1 MCPRNYIGILLKL
14 NRYPI
19 TIMKSNNFLKSTP
32 IFLAFLV
39 MGFGDV
45 SGPLTSQLQTDFSL
59 NNFQAGLVTFMA
71 FIMFGLLSVPM
82 GLYQDRKGRK
92 HVLMMGLLAALIGMI
107 LPIIGN
113 YESFILILGGLL
125 FLGTGATLL
134 QVAGNPIMRD
144 VSPEGKYS
152 RNLSFG
158 QFVKAIG
165 SLSGS
170 LIPILAAR
178 YWGLDWKL
186 LFPIYGGVMLL
197 VVVILLMTKIEEH
210 VEKEKPATLK
220 SCFGLLKN
228 PYVLLM
234 VIGIFLYV
242 GSEVSMSAKL
252 PNFLETK
259 FDYDIKEKGLFGT
272 LFFFISLM
280 TGRFLGGVVLNWLS
294 PKKFLVITSILAI
307 IGIAGLFI
315 ASSQVLAFVFIFVT
329 GLGFANIF
337 PLIFSMTV
345 DALPE
350 RSNEISGLMVTAIIG
365 GAIVPIV
372 FGVVADLFGLMAG
385 FLVPGLCM
393 AYILYIASKS
403 TKA

>member
-1 MCPRNYIGILLKL
+1 MTK
-14 NRYPI
+14 
-19 TIMKSNNFLKSTP
+19 NNKLKSTP

-45 SGPLTSQLQTDFSL
+45 SGPLTSQLQSDFSL
-59 NNFQAGLVTFMA
+59 SNFEAGLVTFMA

-82 GLYQDRKGRK
+82 GLFQDRKGRK
-92 HVLMMGLLAALIGMI
+92 QVLLLGLLAALIGMI
-107 LPIIGN
+107 LPIIGK

-125 FLGTGATLL
+125 FMGTGATLL

-170 LIPILAAR
+170 LIPIVAAR
-178 YWGLDWKL
+178 YWGLDWKI
-186 LFPIYGGVMLL
+186 LFPIYGGVILL
-197 VVVILLMTKIEEH
+197 VVMILLLTNIDEQL
-210 VEKEKPATLK
+210 VKEKPSTLK
-220 SCFGLLKN
+220 SCIGLLKN

-252 PNFLETK
+252 PNFLEAK
-259 FDYDIKEKGLFGT
+259 FDYDIKEKGLLGT

-280 TGRFLGGVVLNWLS
+280 TGRFLGGVILNWLS
-294 PKKFLVITSILAI
+294 PKRFLIFTSLLSIL
-307 IGIAGLFI
+307 GIAGLFVVP
-315 ASSQVLAFVFIFVT
+315 SQILAFVFIFII

-337 PLIFSMTV
+337 PLIFSITV

-365 GAIVPIV
+365 GAIVPIL
-372 FGVVADLFGLMAG
+372 FGGVADLFGLMAG
-385 FLVPGLCM
+385 FAVPGFCM
-393 AYILYIASKS
+393 VYILYIASRTS
-403 TKA
+403 KA

>member
-1 MCPRNYIGILLKL
+1 MTKNNY
-14 NRYPI
+14 
-19 TIMKSNNFLKSTP
+19 LKSTP

-45 SGPLTSQLQTDFSL
+45 SGPLTSQLQSDFSL
-59 NNFQAGLVTFMA
+59 SNFQAGLVTFMA

-82 GLYQDRKGRK
+82 GLYQDRRGRK
-92 HVLMMGLLAALIGMI
+92 HVLLLGLFAALVGMI
-107 LPIIGN
+107 LPIIGH
-113 YESFILILGGLL
+113 YESFLLILGGLL

-170 LIPILAAR
+170 LIPIVAAR
-178 YWGLDWKL
+178 YWGLDWKV

-197 VVVILLMTKIEEH
+197 VVVILLLTHIEEQA
-210 VEKEKPATLK
+210 VSDKPATLK
-220 SCFGLLKN
+220 SCLGLLKK

-252 PNFLETK
+252 PNFLEVK
-259 FDYDIKEKGLFGT
+259 FDYDIKQKGLFGT

-280 TGRFLGGVVLNWLS
+280 TGRFLGGVILNWLS
-294 PKKFLVITSILAI
+294 PKKFLVFTSILSIA
-307 IGIAGLFI
+307 GIAALFFVHG
-315 ASSQVLAFVFIFVT
+315 QLQAFVVIFII

-337 PLIFSMTV
+337 PLIFSITV

-350 RSNEISGLMVTAIIG
+350 RSNEISGLMITAIIG
-365 GAIVPIV
+365 GAIVPIL
-372 FGVVADLFGLMAG
+372 FGGIADLFGLMAG
-385 FLVPGLCM
+385 FAVPGLCM
-393 AYILYIASKS
+393 VYILLIAMR
-403 TKA
+403 KAKL

>member
-1 MCPRNYIGILLKL
+1 MTKNNY
-14 NRYPI
+14 
-19 TIMKSNNFLKSTP
+19 LKSTP

-71 FIMFGLLSVPM
+71 FIMFGLLSIPM

-92 HVLMMGLLAALIGMI
+92 HVLLLGLFAALIGMI
-107 LPIIGN
+107 LPILGN
-113 YESFILILGGLL
+113 YESFPLILGGLL

-170 LIPILAAR
+170 LIPIVAAR
-178 YWGLDWKL
+178 YWGLDWKI
-186 LFPIYGGVMLL
+186 LFPIYGGVMLI
-197 VVVILLMTKIEEH
+197 VVVILLVTKIEEQAI
-210 VEKEKPATLK
+210 KEKQATLK
-220 SCFGLLKN
+220 TCLGLLKN

-252 PNFLETK
+252 PNFLEAK

-280 TGRFLGGVVLNWLS
+280 TGRFLGGVILNWLS
-294 PKKFLVITSILAI
+294 PKKFLITTSILAI
-307 IGIAGLFI
+307 AGIAGLFI
-315 ASSQVLAFVFIFVT
+315 VPGQVLAFVFIFII

-345 DALPE
+345 DKLPE
-350 RSNEISGLMVTAIIG
+350 RSNEISGLMITAIIG
-365 GAIVPIV
+365 GAFVPIL
-372 FGVVADLFGLMAG
+372 FGGVADLFGLMAG
-385 FLVPGLCM
+385 FAVPGLCM
-393 AYILYIASKS
+393 VYILVIATRTSK
-403 TKA
+403 A

>member
-1 MCPRNYIGILLKL
+1 MSKRNVF
-14 NRYPI
+14 
-19 TIMKSNNFLKSTP
+19 MSAP

-45 SGPLTSQLQTDFSL
+45 SGPLTSQLQSDFDLS
-59 NNFQAGLVTFMA
+59 NFQAGLVTFMA
-71 FIMFGLLSVPM
+71 FIMFGLLSIPM
-82 GLYQDRKGRK
+82 GIYQDRKGRK
-92 HVLMMGLLAALIGMI
+92 HVLMLGLLAALFGMI
-107 LPIIGN
+107 LPVLGN

-186 LFPIYGGVMLL
+186 LFPIYGGVILL
-197 VVVILLMTKIEEH
+197 VIVILMITRIEEK
-210 VEKEKPATLK
+210 VVKEQPATLR
-220 SCFGLLKN
+220 SCLSLLKN
-228 PYVLLM
+228 PFVLLM
-234 VIGIFLYV
+234 VLGIFLYV
-242 GSEVSMSAKL
+242 GAEVSMSAKL
-252 PNFLETK
+252 PNFLEAK
-259 FDYDIKEKGLFGT
+259 FDFDIKEKGLFGT

-280 TGRFLGGVVLNWLS
+280 TGRFLGGVILNWLS
-294 PKKFLVITSILAI
+294 PKRFLIITSVLSIL
-307 IGIAGLFI
+307 GIAGLFV
-315 ASSQVLAFVFIFVT
+315 AGSQAVAFVIIFII

-337 PLIFSMTV
+337 PLIFSIAV
-345 DALPE
+345 DTMPD
-350 RSNEISGLMVTAIIG
+350 RSNEISGLMITAIIG
-365 GAIVPIV
+365 AAIVPVI
-372 FGVVADLFGLMAG
+372 FGAVADLFGLMAG
-385 FLVPGLCM
+385 FLVPGLCLL
-393 AYILYIASKS
+393 YILFVATRTSK
-403 TKA
+403 A

>member
-1 MCPRNYIGILLKL
+1 MTQ
-14 NRYPI
+14 NRHI
-19 TIMKSNNFLKSTP
+19 KSIP

-45 SGPLTSQLQTDFSL
+45 SGPLTSQLQSDFSL
-59 NNFQAGLVTFMA
+59 SNFEAGLVTFMA

-82 GLYQDRKGRK
+82 GVYQDRRGRK
-92 HVLMMGLLAALIGMI
+92 HMLLLGLLSALVGMI

-125 FLGTGATLL
+125 FLGTGATML

-178 YWGLDWKL
+178 YWGLDWKV
-186 LFPIYGGVMLL
+186 LFPIYGGVMLI
-197 VVVILLMTKIEEH
+197 VVVILVATRIEEKA
-210 VEKEKPATLK
+210 VREKPATLG
-220 SCFGLLKN
+220 SCLGLLKD
-228 PYVLLM
+228 PFVLLM

-252 PNFLETK
+252 PNFLEAR
-259 FDYDIKEKGLFGT
+259 FNYDIKEKGLLGT

-280 TGRFLGGVVLNWLS
+280 TGRFLGGVILNWLS
-294 PKKFLVITSILAI
+294 PKKFLISTTIFSVV
-307 IGIAGLFI
+307 GIAGLFI
-315 ASSQVLAFVFIFVT
+315 VPDQFLAFVSIFII

-337 PLIFSMTV
+337 PLIFSISV
-345 DALPE
+345 DKLPE

-365 GAIVPIV
+365 GAIVPILV
-372 FGVVADLFGLMAG
+372 GGVADLFGLMAG
-385 FLVPGLCM
+385 FVVPALCM
-393 AYILYIASKS
+393 FYILYIATRSSK
-403 TKA
+403 A

>member
-1 MCPRNYIGILLKL
+1 MTKNNY
-14 NRYPI
+14 
-19 TIMKSNNFLKSTP
+19 LKSTP

-45 SGPLTSQLQTDFSL
+45 SGPLTSQLQSDFSL
-59 NNFQAGLVTFMA
+59 SNFEAGLVTFMA

-92 HVLMMGLLAALIGMI
+92 HVLLLGMLAALVGMI
-107 LPIIGN
+107 LPILGN
-113 YESFILILGGLL
+113 YESFPLILGGLL
-125 FLGTGATLL
+125 FLGTGATML

-170 LIPILAAR
+170 LIPIVAAR
-178 YWGLDWKL
+178 YWGMDWKL
-186 LFPIYGGVMLL
+186 LFPIYGGVMLV
-197 VVVILLMTKIEEH
+197 VVVILLITRID
-210 VEKEKPATLK
+210 EKAVNEKPATLR
-220 SCFGLLKN
+220 SCLGLLKN

-259 FDYDIKEKGLFGT
+259 FDYDIKEKGLLGT
-272 LFFFISLM
+272 LFFFVSLM
-280 TGRFLGGVVLNWLS
+280 TGRFLGGVILNWIS
-294 PKKFLVITSILAI
+294 PKKFLIITSILSIA
-307 IGIAGLFI
+307 GIAGLFI
-315 ASSQVLAFVFIFVT
+315 ASNQALAFVFIFIV

-337 PLIFSMTV
+337 PLIFSITV

-365 GAIVPIV
+365 GAIVPII
-372 FGVVADLFGLMAG
+372 FGGVADMFGLMAG
-385 FLVPGLCM
+385 FAVPGLCM
-393 AYILYIASKS
+393 AYILYIA
-403 TKA
+403 TRNIKA

>member
-1 MCPRNYIGILLKL
+1 MTK
-14 NRYPI
+14 
-19 TIMKSNNFLKSTP
+19 NNFLKSTP

-59 NNFQAGLVTFMA
+59 SNFEAGLVTFMA

-82 GLYQDRKGRK
+82 GLYQDRRGRK
-92 HVLMMGLLAALIGMI
+92 HVLLLGLVAALIGMI
-107 LPIIGN
+107 LPIIGK

-125 FLGTGATLL
+125 FMGTGATLL

-170 LIPILAAR
+170 LIPIVAAR
-178 YWGLDWKL
+178 YWGMDWKI
-186 LFPIYGGVMLL
+186 LFPIYGGVILL
-197 VVVILLMTKIEEH
+197 VVVILLITRIDEQA
-210 VEKEKPATLK
+210 VNEKPASLK
-220 SCFGLLKN
+220 SCFSLLKN

-252 PNFLETK
+252 PNYLEAK
-259 FDYDIKEKGLFGT
+259 FDYDIKEKGLMGT

-280 TGRFLGGVVLNWLS
+280 TGRFLGGVILNWFP
-294 PKKFLVITSILAI
+294 PKKFLIITSLLSIA
-307 IGIAGLFI
+307 GIAGLFI
-315 ASSQVLAFVFIFVT
+315 ASGQILAFVFIFII

-345 DALPE
+345 DAMPE

-365 GAIVPIV
+365 GAFVPILV
-372 FGVVADLFGLMAG
+372 GGVADLFGLMAG
-385 FLVPGLCM
+385 FAVPGLCI
-393 AYILYIASKS
+393 AYILMIASRKS
-403 TKA
+403 KA

>member
-1 MCPRNYIGILLKL
+1 MTKNNY
-14 NRYPI
+14 
-19 TIMKSNNFLKSTP
+19 FKSTP

-45 SGPLTSQLQTDFSL
+45 SGPLTSQLQSDFSL
-59 NNFQAGLVTFMA
+59 SNFQAGLVTFMA
-71 FIMFGLLSVPM
+71 FIMFGLLSIPM

-92 HVLMMGLLAALIGMI
+92 HVLLLGLFAALIGVT
-107 LPIIGN
+107 LPIIGH
-113 YESFILILGGLL
+113 YESFPLILGGLL

-170 LIPILAAR
+170 LIPIVAAR
-178 YWGLDWKL
+178 YWGLDWKV

-197 VVVILLMTKIEEH
+197 VVVIMLLTSIEEKA
-210 VEKEKPATLK
+210 VSEKPATLR
-220 SCFGLLKN
+220 SCLGLLKN

-252 PNFLETK
+252 PNFLEAK
-259 FDYDIKEKGLFGT
+259 FDYDIKQKGLFGT

-280 TGRFLGGVVLNWLS
+280 TGRFLGGVILNWLS
-294 PKKFLVITSILAI
+294 PKKFLVYTSILAI
-307 IGIAGLFI
+307 IGIVALFLVPTQIPAFI
-315 ASSQVLAFVFIFVT
+315 AIFII

-337 PLIFSMTV
+337 PLIFSITV

-350 RSNEISGLMVTAIIG
+350 RSNEISGLMITAIIG
-365 GAIVPIV
+365 AAIIPIV
-372 FGVVADLFGLMAG
+372 FGGIADLFGLMAG
-385 FLVPGLCM
+385 FAVPGLCM
-393 AYILYIASKS
+393 VYIPLISMRKI
-403 TKA
+403 KV

>member
-1 MCPRNYIGILLKL
+1 MTK
-14 NRYPI
+14 
-19 TIMKSNNFLKSTP
+19 NNFLKSSP

-45 SGPLTSQLQTDFSL
+45 SGPLTSQLQSDFSL
-59 NNFQAGLVTFMA
+59 SNFEAGLVTFMA
-71 FIMFGLLSVPM
+71 FIMFGLLSIPM

-92 HVLMMGLLAALIGMI
+92 FVLQLGLFAALIGMI
-107 LPIIGN
+107 LPIIGR

-125 FLGTGATLL
+125 FMGTGATLL

-165 SLSGS
+165 SLAGS
-170 LIPILAAR
+170 LIPIVAAR
-178 YWGLDWKL
+178 FWGLDWKI
-186 LFPIYGGVMLL
+186 LFPIYGSVILL
-197 VVVILLMTKIEEH
+197 VVIVLFVTKIDEQA
-210 VEKEKPATLK
+210 VKEKTATLK
-220 SCFGLLKN
+220 SCLSLLKN

-252 PNFLETK
+252 PNFLEAK
-259 FDYDIKEKGLFGT
+259 FDFDIKEKGLMGT

-280 TGRFLGGVVLNWLS
+280 TGRFLGGVILNWLS
-294 PKKFLVITSILAI
+294 PKKFLIITSILSIA
-307 IGIAGLFI
+307 GIAGLFFASGQLI
-315 ASSQVLAFVFIFVT
+315 AFIFIFII

-337 PLIFSMTV
+337 PLIFSITV
-345 DALPE
+345 DKLPE

-365 GAIVPIV
+365 GAFVPIL
-372 FGVVADLFGLMAG
+372 FGGVADLFGLMAG
-385 FLVPGLCM
+385 FFVPGLCM
-393 AYILYIASKS
+393 VYILYIASRTS
-403 TKA
+403 KA

>member
-1 MCPRNYIGILLKL
+1 MTKNNY
-14 NRYPI
+14 
-19 TIMKSNNFLKSTP
+19 LKSTP

-71 FIMFGLLSVPM
+71 FIMFGLLSIPM

-92 HVLMMGLLAALIGMI
+92 HVLLMGLFAALIGMI
-107 LPIIGN
+107 LPILGN
-113 YESFILILGGLL
+113 YESFPLILGGLL

-178 YWGLDWKL
+178 YWGLDWKI
-186 LFPIYGGVMLL
+186 LFPIYGGVMLI
-197 VVVILLMTKIEEH
+197 VVVILLLTKIEEQAIS
-210 VEKEKPATLK
+210 EKPATLK
-220 SCFGLLKN
+220 SCLGLLKN

-252 PNFLETK
+252 PNFLEAK
-259 FDYDIKEKGLFGT
+259 FDYNIKEKGLFGT

-280 TGRFLGGVVLNWLS
+280 TGRFLGGVILNWLS
-294 PKKFLVITSILAI
+294 PKKFLITTSIIAI
-307 IGIAGLFI
+307 AGIAGLFVVPG
-315 ASSQVLAFVFIFVT
+315 QVLAFVFIFII

-365 GAIVPIV
+365 GAFVPIL
-372 FGVVADLFGLMAG
+372 FGGVADLFGLMAG
-385 FLVPGLCM
+385 FAVPGLCM
-393 AYILYIASKS
+393 VYILIIATRTSK
-403 TKA
+403 A

>member
-1 MCPRNYIGILLKL
+1 MRN
-14 NRYPI
+14 
-19 TIMKSNNFLKSTP
+19 NNFLKSTP

-45 SGPLTSQLQTDFSL
+45 SGPLTSQLQSDFSL

-71 FIMFGLLSVPM
+71 FIMFGLLSIPM

-92 HVLMMGLLAALIGMI
+92 HVLLLGLFAALIGMV
-107 LPIIGN
+107 LPILGS

-125 FLGTGATLL
+125 FLGAGATLL

-170 LIPILAAR
+170 LIPIVAAR

-186 LFPIYGGVMLL
+186 LFPIYGSVMLL
-197 VVVILLMTKIEEH
+197 VIVILLVTKIEEQA
-210 VEKEKPATLK
+210 VSEKPATLK

-252 PNFLETK
+252 PNFLEAK
-259 FDYDIKEKGLFGT
+259 FDYDIKENGLFGT

-280 TGRFLGGVVLNWLS
+280 TGRFLGGVILNWLS
-294 PKKFLVITSILAI
+294 PKKFLISTNILAI
-307 IGIAGLFI
+307 AGIAGLFI
-315 ASSQVLAFVFIFVT
+315 ASSQVLAFVFIFII

-337 PLIFSMTV
+337 PLIFSITV
-345 DALPE
+345 DAMPE
-350 RSNEISGLMVTAIIG
+350 RSNEVSGLMITAIIG
-365 GAIVPIV
+365 AALVPIL
-372 FGVVADLFGLMAG
+372 FGAVADLAGLMAG
-385 FLVPGLCM
+385 FIVPGLCM
-393 AYILYIASKS
+393 VYILIIASRS
-403 TKA
+403 SKA

>member
-1 MCPRNYIGILLKL
+1 M
-14 NRYPI
+14 
-19 TIMKSNNFLKSTP
+19 FKSTP

-45 SGPLTSQLQTDFSL
+45 SGPLTSQLQSDFAL

-71 FIMFGLLSVPM
+71 FIMFGLLSIPM

-92 HVLMMGLLAALIGMI
+92 HVLLMGLFAALVGMI

-125 FLGTGATLL
+125 FLGTGATML

-197 VVVILLMTKIEEH
+197 VVVILLVTRID
-210 VEKEKPATLK
+210 EKAISDKPATLK
-220 SCFGLLKN
+220 SCLGLLKN

-252 PNFLETK
+252 PNFLEAK
-259 FDYDIKEKGLFGT
+259 FDFDIKEKGLFGT
-272 LFFFISLM
+272 LFFFLSLM
-280 TGRFLGGVVLNWLS
+280 TGRFLGGVILNWLS
-294 PKKFLVITSILAI
+294 PKRFLIITSILSI
-307 IGIAGLFI
+307 LGIAGLFI
-315 ASSQVLAFVFIFVT
+315 ASSQVLAFGFILVI

-337 PLIFSMTV
+337 PLIFSITV

-365 GAIVPIV
+365 GAFVPIL
-372 FGVVADLFGLMAG
+372 FGAVADMAGLMAG
-385 FLVPGLCM
+385 FIVPGLCM
-393 AYILYIASKS
+393 VYILYIASRTSKV
-403 TKA
+403 

>member
-1 MCPRNYIGILLKL
+1 
-14 NRYPI
+14 
-19 TIMKSNNFLKSTP
+19 
-32 IFLAFLV
+32 
-39 MGFGDV
+39 
-45 SGPLTSQLQTDFSL
+45 
-59 NNFQAGLVTFMA
+59 MA
-71 FIMFGLLSVPM
+71 FIMFGLLSIPM

-92 HVLMMGLLAALIGMI
+92 HVLLLGLFAALMGMI
-107 LPIIGN
+107 LPILGS

-125 FLGTGATLL
+125 FLGAGATLL

-170 LIPILAAR
+170 LIPIVAAR

-186 LFPIYGGVMLL
+186 LFPIYGSVMLL
-197 VVVILLMTKIEEH
+197 VIVILLVTKIEEQA
-210 VEKEKPATLK
+210 VSEKPATLK
-220 SCFGLLKN
+220 TCFGLLKN

-252 PNFLETK
+252 PNFLEAK

-280 TGRFLGGVVLNWLS
+280 TGTLPWGVILNWLS
-294 PKKFLVITSILAI
+294 PKNS
-307 IGIAGLFI
+307 
-315 ASSQVLAFVFIFVT
+315 
-329 GLGFANIF
+329 
-337 PLIFSMTV
+337 
-345 DALPE
+345 
-350 RSNEISGLMVTAIIG
+350 
-365 GAIVPIV
+365 
-372 FGVVADLFGLMAG
+372 
-385 FLVPGLCM
+385 
-393 AYILYIASKS
+393 
-403 TKA
+403 